1 MNSVDSFLSLFQK
14 TNENNIMEPHFLT
27 KVYLESNVIG
37 YDPSKEELKELLFE
51 SLGYITGTLEYLP
64 DLEHKAYPDF
74 YLISGEPGKDIHVAL
89 EDGLVDGIK
98 AKLEDIL
105 ELSTGVMKEYFKR
118 YEKYN
123 YLSNPSIIS
132 DIEKFFQ
139 ETHTFDEY
147 AKVSLDHLPSILP
160 LLCSLGNRSISEF
173 AGRNL

>member
-1 MNSVDSFLSLFQK
+1 MTAFVTIKIRGLILNSVDSFLSLFQK

-132 DIEKFFQ
+132 DIDRILTEK
-139 ETHTFDEY
+139 
-147 AKVSLDHLPSILP
+147 AISLSDLYLQKMMQDSAIHQKT
-160 LLCSLGNRSISEF
+160 
-173 AGRNL
+173 